1 MIIMNC
7 NFRPVNSGE
16 VMNILNIVG
25 AKIWGGAEQY
35 VYDIDEELLSRHIE
49 TVVLVDETNT
59 EMQKKY
65 SHVAEVW
72 TADLYR
78 CKGFMSLKAVAK
90 KAKERCIDTIQCHS
104 GKYILFCIALK
115 KMTGARL
122 IFYKHNPVPA
132 KHDLYHSWVQKHV
145 DDFICVSEFVRNLLL
160 DERTPYPEKYHLVY
174 NGINLRRFK
183 LENIKREAGND
194 CFTVGFAARLKKV
207 KGLYVLLDAVRKMHD
222 DYPEIK
228 LVIAGAGTPEQITK
242 LRSVIKE
249 YNMNSYVTYIG
260 FQDDMMRFY
269 SRIDCLVLPSIMLEA
284 FGLVICEAMYCEV
297 PVITSNTGAQPEI
310 IEHKKTGYL
319 LPEVTPGAIE
329 TAILY
334 MYDHKNEL
342 PAMGKRGRECV
353 LERFTLKRVCDQ
365 ILTVLE

>member
-1 MIIMNC
+1 
-7 NFRPVNSGE
+7 
-16 VMNILNIVG
+16 
-25 AKIWGGAEQY
+25 
-35 VYDIDEELLSRHIE
+35 
-49 TVVLVDETNT
+49 
-59 EMQKKY
+59 
-65 SHVAEVW
+65 
-72 TADLYR
+72 
-78 CKGFMSLKAVAK
+78 
-90 KAKERCIDTIQCHS
+90 
-104 GKYILFCIALK
+104 
-115 KMTGARL
+115 MTGARL
-122 IFYKHNPVPA
+122 VFYKHNPVPA

-183 LENIKREAGND
+183 SENIRREAGND

-222 DYPEIK
+222 DYPEIQ

-249 YNMNSYVTYIG
+249 YNMHSYVTYIG
-260 FQDDMMRFY
+260 FQDDMMKFY

-310 IEHKKTGYL
+310 IEHKKQG
-319 LPEVTPGAIE
+319 I
-329 TAILY
+329 
-334 MYDHKNEL
+334 
-342 PAMGKRGRECV
+342 C
-353 LERFTLKRVCDQ
+353 
-365 ILTVLE
+365 